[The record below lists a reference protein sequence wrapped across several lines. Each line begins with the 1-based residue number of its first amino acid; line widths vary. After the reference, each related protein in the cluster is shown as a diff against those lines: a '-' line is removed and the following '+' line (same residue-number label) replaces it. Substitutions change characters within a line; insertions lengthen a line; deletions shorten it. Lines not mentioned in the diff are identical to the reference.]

1 MIAAT
6 AKPRLADKARL
17 RLDPKTGETLLLYP
31 EAGLKLIRT
40 GTHVLER
47 CTGERSVTQIVDEL
61 VASYAG
67 ADRGLIEREVLGL
80 LSRLVDRGLLV
91 LAS

>member
-31 EAGLKLIRT
+31 EAGLKLNRT

-47 CTGERSVTQIVDEL
+47 CTGKAVEYGAAVRAAQE
-61 VASYAG
+61 AYA
-67 ADRGLIEREVLGL
+67 RGLSGKRQ
-80 LSRLVDRGLLV
+80 LVGV
-91 LAS
+91 